1 MKKFLIA
8 AMCLVMAL
16 SSTSYTNEAS
26 AQIDAPQGH
35 ENVGVYIVSD
45 AEYETITKCVQY
57 SLGCE
62 EMYNDLKAYDVEL
75 LVNVCNPSHDCLEC
89 QLKALKFFYNHDAY
103 VDTTGETDE
112 AEDFEEILYN
122 NKELRAL
129 WETIKI

>member
-1 MKKFLIA
+1 MNKFFIA

-16 SSTSYTNEAS
+16 SSTSCTNAS
-26 AQIDAPQGH
+26 AQIDAPQSH
-35 ENVGVYIVSD
+35 NDVGVYIVSD
-45 AEYETITKCVQY
+45 SEYEIITKCVQY

-62 EMYNDLKAYDVEL
+62 EMYNDLKAYNVEL
-75 LVNVCNPSHDCLEC
+75 LINVCNPSHDCLEC

-122 NKELRAL
+122 NEQLRAL

>member
-1 MKKFLIA
+1 MNKFFIA

-16 SSTSYTNEAS
+16 SSTSCTNAS
-26 AQIDAPQGH
+26 AHIDAPKSH
-35 ENVGVYIVSD
+35 DVGVYIVSD
-45 AEYETITKCVQY
+45 AEYETITQCVQY

-62 EMYNDLKAYDVEL
+62 EMYNDLKEYNVEL
-75 LVNVCNPSHDCLEC
+75 LLNVCNPSHDCLEC

-122 NKELRAL
+122 NEQLRAL